1 MIAGEG
7 LWWSV
12 TTHCQAGESGARK
25 VGQDAKADGDGGL
38 SHAALHQFWRGS
50 LLNTIDKL

>member
-38 SHAALHQFWRGS
+38 SHAALHRFWRGS